1 MKLWSRQRNY
11 CIANKKTDQIRG
23 KHKNNGSLPEK
34 SRNDKRKGAD
44 FYETFPCAKE
54 MIDLAEK
61 VSGIPMKELLFE
73 ENENINITKYT
84 QIAMLADEL
93 AIWSVLREKGLVS
106 VVNAGLS
113 LGEYAALV
121 ASGVMT
127 AEDAFRVVVKRGE
140 YMQEAVPTGGAMTAI
155 LGADTAII
163 EKICE
168 ETEGIVSVAN
178 YNCPG
183 QIVITGEQQAV
194 DAAATALKEAGA
206 KRCTPLNVSG
216 PFHSA
221 MLLPA
226 GEKLAA
232 ELENIE
238 IHEIAVPY
246 ITNVTADYVTDSSQ
260 VKELL
265 KKQISSS
272 VRWQQSVERM
282 IADGIE
288 AFIEIGP
295 KKSLC
300 GFMKRIDKTVPAYH
314 VDKVT
319 DLESVLNELVQQ
331 RRFLFFAN
339 CENYRVQR

>member
-1 MKLWSRQRNY
+1 MKK
-11 CIANKKTDQIRG
+11 IAFIFPGQGSQYVGMG
-23 KHKNNGSLPEK
+23 K
-34 SRNDKRKGAD
+34 D

-61 VSGIPMKELLFE
+61 VSGIPMQELLFE

-93 AIWSVLREKGLVS
+93 AIWSVLREKGLES

-127 AEDAFRVVVKRGE
+127 PEDAFRVVAKRGE
-140 YMQEAVPTGGAMTAI
+140 YIQQAVPTGGAMTAV
-155 LGADTAII
+155 LGADTAVI

-168 ETEGIVSVAN
+168 ETEGIVSIAN

-232 ELENIE
+232 ELEHVE

-246 ITNVTADYVTDSSQ
+246 ITNVTADYVTDPSQ

-282 IADGIE
+282 IADGVE

-319 DLESVLNELVQQ
+319 DLDSVLSELAQ
-331 RRFLFFAN
+331 
-339 CENYRVQR
+339 

>member
-1 MKLWSRQRNY
+1 MKK
-11 CIANKKTDQIRG
+11 IAFIFPGQGSQYVGMG
-23 KHKNNGSLPEK
+23 K
-34 SRNDKRKGAD
+34 D

-93 AIWSVLREKGLVS
+93 AIWSVLREKGVES
-106 VVNAGLS
+106 AVNAGLS

-127 AEDAFRVVVKRGE
+127 PEDAFRVVTKRGE
-140 YMQEAVPTGGAMTAI
+140 YMQEAVPTGGAMTAV
-155 LGADTAII
+155 LGADTAVI

-168 ETEGIVSVAN
+168 ETEGIVSIAN

-183 QIVITGEQQAV
+183 QIVITGEQKAV
-194 DAAATALKEAGA
+194 DTAAAALKEAGA

-232 ELENIE
+232 ELEQVE

-282 IADGIE
+282 IADGVE

-319 DLESVLNELVQQ
+319 DLESILEVI
-331 RRFLFFAN
+331 
-339 CENYRVQR
+339 

>member
-1 MKLWSRQRNY
+1 MKK
-11 CIANKKTDQIRG
+11 IAFIFPGQGSQYIGMG
-23 KHKNNGSLPEK
+23 K
-34 SRNDKRKGAD
+34 D

-93 AIWSVLREKGLVS
+93 AIWSVLREKGFES

-127 AEDAFRVVVKRGE
+127 PEDAFRVVAKRGE
-140 YMQEAVPTGGAMTAI
+140 YMQEAVPTGGAMTAV
-155 LGADTAII
+155 LGADTAVI

-168 ETEGIVSVAN
+168 ETEGIVSIAN

-183 QIVITGEQQAV
+183 QIVITGEKQAV
-194 DAAATALKEAGA
+194 DAAAAALKEAGA

-232 ELENIE
+232 ELEQVE

-246 ITNVTADYVTDSSQ
+246 ITNVTADYVTDPSQ

-265 KKQISSS
+265 KEQISSS
-272 VRWQQSVERM
+272 VRWQQRWISSREFMVL
-282 IADGIE
+282 
-288 AFIEIGP
+288 
-295 KKSLC
+295 LC
-300 GFMKRIDKTVPAYH
+300 SP
-314 VDKVT
+314 VDRLRSAT
-319 DLESVLNELVQQ
+319 
-331 RRFLFFAN
+331 
-339 CENYRVQR
+339 

>member
-1 MKLWSRQRNY
+1 MKK
-11 CIANKKTDQIRG
+11 IAFIFPGQGSQYVGMG
-23 KHKNNGSLPEK
+23 K
-34 SRNDKRKGAD
+34 D

-93 AIWSVLREKGLVS
+93 AIWSVLREKGVES
-106 VVNAGLS
+106 AVNAGLS

-127 AEDAFRVVVKRGE
+127 PEDAFRVVTKRGE
-140 YMQEAVPTGGAMTAI
+140 FMQEAVPTGGAMTAV
-155 LGADTAII
+155 LGADTAVI
-163 EKICE
+163 ENICE
-168 ETEGIVSVAN
+168 ETEGIVSIAN

-183 QIVITGEQQAV
+183 QIVITGEQKAV
-194 DAAATALKEAGA
+194 DAAAAALKEAGA

-232 ELENIE
+232 ELEQVE

-282 IADGIE
+282 IADGVE

-319 DLESVLNELVQQ
+319 DLESILEVI
-331 RRFLFFAN
+331 
-339 CENYRVQR
+339 

>member
-1 MKLWSRQRNY
+1 MKK
-11 CIANKKTDQIRG
+11 IAFIFPGQGSQYVGMG
-23 KHKNNGSLPEK
+23 K
-34 SRNDKRKGAD
+34 D

-93 AIWSVLREKGLVS
+93 AIWSVLREKGVES
-106 VVNAGLS
+106 AVNAGLS

-127 AEDAFRVVVKRGE
+127 PEDAFRVVTKRGE
-140 YMQEAVPTGGAMTAI
+140 FMQEAVPTGGAMTAV
-155 LGADTAII
+155 LGADTAVI
-163 EKICE
+163 ENICE
-168 ETEGIVSVAN
+168 ETEGIVSIAN

-183 QIVITGEQQAV
+183 QIVITGEQKAV
-194 DAAATALKEAGA
+194 DTAAAALKEAGA

-232 ELENIE
+232 ELEQIE
-238 IHEIAVPY
+238 IHKIAVPY
-246 ITNVTADYVTDSSQ
+246 ITNVTADYVIDSSQ

-282 IADGIE
+282 IADGVE

-314 VDKVT
+314 VDNVT
-319 DLESVLNELVQQ
+319 DLESVLEVI
-331 RRFLFFAN
+331 
-339 CENYRVQR
+339 

>member
-1 MKLWSRQRNY
+1 MKK
-11 CIANKKTDQIRG
+11 IAFIFPGQGSQYVGMG
-23 KHKNNGSLPEK
+23 K
-34 SRNDKRKGAD
+34 D

-93 AIWSVLREKGLVS
+93 AIWSVLREKGVES
-106 VVNAGLS
+106 AVNAGLS
-113 LGEYAALV
+113 LGEYAALI

-127 AEDAFRVVVKRGE
+127 PEDAFRVVTKRGE
-140 YMQEAVPTGGAMTAI
+140 FMQEAVPTGGAMTAV
-155 LGADTAII
+155 LGADTAVI
-163 EKICE
+163 ENICK
-168 ETEGIVSVAN
+168 ETEGIVSIAN

-183 QIVITGEQQAV
+183 QIVITGEQKAV
-194 DAAATALKEAGA
+194 DTAAAALKEAGA

-232 ELENIE
+232 ELEQVE
-238 IHEIAVPY
+238 IHKIAVPY

-272 VRWQQSVERM
+272 VCWQQSVERM
-282 IADGIE
+282 IADGVE

-319 DLESVLNELVQQ
+319 DLESVLEVI
-331 RRFLFFAN
+331 
-339 CENYRVQR
+339 

>member
-1 MKLWSRQRNY
+1 MKK
-11 CIANKKTDQIRG
+11 IAFIFPGQGSQYVGMG
-23 KHKNNGSLPEK
+23 K
-34 SRNDKRKGAD
+34 D

-54 MIDLAEK
+54 MINLAEK

-93 AIWSVLREKGLVS
+93 AIWSVLREKGVES
-106 VVNAGLS
+106 AVNAGLS

-127 AEDAFRVVVKRGE
+127 PEDAFRVVTKRGKF
-140 YMQEAVPTGGAMTAI
+140 MQEAVPTGGAMTAV
-155 LGADTAII
+155 LGADTAVI
-163 EKICE
+163 ENICE
-168 ETEGIVSVAN
+168 ETEGIVSIAN

-183 QIVITGEQQAV
+183 QIVITGEQKAV
-194 DAAATALKEAGA
+194 DTAAAALKEAGA

-232 ELENIE
+232 ELEQVE
-238 IHEIAVPY
+238 IHKIAVPY

-282 IADGIE
+282 IADGVE

-319 DLESVLNELVQQ
+319 DLESVLEVI
-331 RRFLFFAN
+331 
-339 CENYRVQR
+339 

>member
-1 MKLWSRQRNY
+1 MKK
-11 CIANKKTDQIRG
+11 IAFIFPGQGSQYVGMG
-23 KHKNNGSLPEK
+23 K
-34 SRNDKRKGAD
+34 D

-93 AIWSVLREKGLVS
+93 AIWSVLREKGVES
-106 VVNAGLS
+106 AVNAGLS

-127 AEDAFRVVVKRGE
+127 PEDAFRVVTKRGE
-140 YMQEAVPTGGAMTAI
+140 FMQEAVPTGGAMTAV
-155 LGADTAII
+155 LGADTAVI
-163 EKICE
+163 ENICE
-168 ETEGIVSVAN
+168 ETEGIVSIAN
-178 YNCPG
+178 YNCPR
-183 QIVITGEQQAV
+183 QIVITGEQKAV
-194 DAAATALKEAGA
+194 DTAAAALKEAGA

-232 ELENIE
+232 ELEQVE
-238 IHEIAVPY
+238 IHKIAVPY

-282 IADGIE
+282 IADGVE

-319 DLESVLNELVQQ
+319 DLESVLEVI
-331 RRFLFFAN
+331 
-339 CENYRVQR
+339 

>member
-1 MKLWSRQRNY
+1 MKK
-11 CIANKKTDQIRG
+11 IAFIFPGQGSQYVGMG
-23 KHKNNGSLPEK
+23 K
-34 SRNDKRKGAD
+34 D

-93 AIWSVLREKGLVS
+93 AIWSVLREKGLES

-127 AEDAFRVVVKRGE
+127 PEDAFRVVAKRGE
-140 YMQEAVPTGGAMTAI
+140 YMQEAVPTGGAMTAV
-155 LGADTAII
+155 LGADTAVI

-168 ETEGIVSVAN
+168 ETEGIVSIAN

-194 DAAATALKEAGA
+194 DAAAAALKEAGA

-232 ELENIE
+232 ELEQVE
-238 IHEIAVPY
+238 IHKIAVPY
-246 ITNVTADYVTDSSQ
+246 ITNVTADYVTDPSQ

-282 IADGIE
+282 IADGVE

-319 DLESVLNELVQQ
+319 DLESVLEVI
-331 RRFLFFAN
+331 
-339 CENYRVQR
+339 

>member
-1 MKLWSRQRNY
+1 MKK
-11 CIANKKTDQIRG
+11 IAFIFPGQGSQYVGMG
-23 KHKNNGSLPEK
+23 K
-34 SRNDKRKGAD
+34 D

-93 AIWSVLREKGLVS
+93 AIWSVLREKGVES
-106 VVNAGLS
+106 AVNAGLS

-127 AEDAFRVVVKRGE
+127 PEDAFRVVTKRGE
-140 YMQEAVPTGGAMTAI
+140 FMQEAVPTGGAMTAV
-155 LGADTAII
+155 LGADTAVI
-163 EKICE
+163 ENICE
-168 ETEGIVSVAN
+168 ETEGIVSIAN
-178 YNCPG
+178 YYCPG
-183 QIVITGEQQAV
+183 QIVITGEQKAV
-194 DAAATALKEAGA
+194 DTAAAALKEAGA

-232 ELENIE
+232 ELEQVE
-238 IHEIAVPY
+238 IHKIAVPY

-282 IADGIE
+282 IADGVE

-319 DLESVLNELVQQ
+319 DLESVLEVI
-331 RRFLFFAN
+331 
-339 CENYRVQR
+339 

>member
-1 MKLWSRQRNY
+1 MKK
-11 CIANKKTDQIRG
+11 IAFIFPGQGSQYVGMG
-23 KHKNNGSLPEK
+23 K
-34 SRNDKRKGAD
+34 D

-93 AIWSVLREKGLVS
+93 AIWSVLREKGVES
-106 VVNAGLS
+106 AVNAGLS

-127 AEDAFRVVVKRGE
+127 PEDAFHVVTKRGE
-140 YMQEAVPTGGAMTAI
+140 FMQEAVPTGGAMTAV
-155 LGADTAII
+155 LGADTAVI
-163 EKICE
+163 ENICE
-168 ETEGIVSVAN
+168 ETEGIVSIAN

-183 QIVITGEQQAV
+183 QIVITGEQKAV
-194 DAAATALKEAGA
+194 DTAAAALKEAGA

-232 ELENIE
+232 ELEQVE
-238 IHEIAVPY
+238 IHKIAVPY

-282 IADGIE
+282 IADGVE

-319 DLESVLNELVQQ
+319 DLESVLEVI
-331 RRFLFFAN
+331 
-339 CENYRVQR
+339 

>member
-1 MKLWSRQRNY
+1 MKK
-11 CIANKKTDQIRG
+11 IAFIFPGQGSQYVGMG
-23 KHKNNGSLPEK
+23 K
-34 SRNDKRKGAD
+34 D

-61 VSGIPMKELLFE
+61 VSGINMKELLFE

-93 AIWSVLREKGLVS
+93 AIWSVLREKGLES
-106 VVNAGLS
+106 AVNAGLS

-127 AEDAFRVVVKRGE
+127 PEDAFRVVAKRGE

-155 LGADTAII
+155 LGADTEVI

-168 ETEGIVSVAN
+168 ETEGIVSIAN

-183 QIVITGEQQAV
+183 QIVITGEKEAV
-194 DAAATALKEAGA
+194 DTAAAALKEAGA

-232 ELENIE
+232 ELENVE

-246 ITNVTADYVTDSSQ
+246 MTNVTADYVTDPSQ

-282 IADGIE
+282 IADGVE
-288 AFIEIGP
+288 AFVEIGP

-319 DLESVLNELVQQ
+319 DLDSVLSELG
-331 RRFLFFAN
+331 A
-339 CENYRVQR
+339 

>member
-1 MKLWSRQRNY
+1 MKK
-11 CIANKKTDQIRG
+11 IAFIFPGQGSQYVGMG
-23 KHKNNGSLPEK
+23 K
-34 SRNDKRKGAD
+34 D
-44 FYETFPCAKE
+44 FYEAFPCAKE

-61 VSGIPMKELLFE
+61 VSGINMTELLFE

-93 AIWSVLREKGLVS
+93 AIWSVLREKGLES

-127 AEDAFRVVVKRGE
+127 PEDAFRVVAKRGE
-140 YMQEAVPTGGAMTAI
+140 YMQEAVPTGGAMTAV
-155 LGADTAII
+155 LGADTAVI

-168 ETEGIVSVAN
+168 DTEGIVSIAN

-194 DAAATALKEAGA
+194 DAAAAALKEVGA

-232 ELENIE
+232 ELEQVE

-246 ITNVTADYVTDSSQ
+246 ITNVTADYVTDPSQ

-282 IADGIE
+282 IADGVE

-319 DLESVLNELVQQ
+319 DLDSVLSELAQ
-331 RRFLFFAN
+331 
-339 CENYRVQR
+339 

>member
-1 MKLWSRQRNY
+1 MKK
-11 CIANKKTDQIRG
+11 IAFIFPGQGSQYVGMG
-23 KHKNNGSLPEK
+23 K
-34 SRNDKRKGAD
+34 D

-93 AIWSVLREKGLVS
+93 AIWSVLREKGVES
-106 VVNAGLS
+106 AVNAGLS

-127 AEDAFRVVVKRGE
+127 PEDAFRVVTKRGE
-140 YMQEAVPTGGAMTAI
+140 FMQEAVPTGGAMTAV
-155 LGADTAII
+155 LGADTAVI
-163 EKICE
+163 ENICK
-168 ETEGIVSVAN
+168 ETEGIVSIAN

-183 QIVITGEQQAV
+183 QIVITGEQKAV
-194 DAAATALKEAGA
+194 DTAAAALKEAGA

-232 ELENIE
+232 ELEQVE

-282 IADGIE
+282 IADGVE

-319 DLESVLNELVQQ
+319 DLESVLEVI
-331 RRFLFFAN
+331 
-339 CENYRVQR
+339 

>member
-1 MKLWSRQRNY
+1 MKK
-11 CIANKKTDQIRG
+11 IAFIFPGQGSQYVGMG
-23 KHKNNGSLPEK
+23 K
-34 SRNDKRKGAD
+34 D

-93 AIWSVLREKGLVS
+93 AIWSVLREKGVES
-106 VVNAGLS
+106 AVNAGLS

-121 ASGVMT
+121 ASGLLT
-127 AEDAFRVVVKRGE
+127 PEDAFRVVTKRGE
-140 YMQEAVPTGGAMTAI
+140 FMQEAVPTGGAMTAV
-155 LGADTAII
+155 LGADTAVI
-163 EKICE
+163 ENICE
-168 ETEGIVSVAN
+168 ETEGIVSIAN

-183 QIVITGEQQAV
+183 QIVITGEQKAV
-194 DAAATALKEAGA
+194 DTAAAALKEAGA

-232 ELENIE
+232 ELEQVE
-238 IHEIAVPY
+238 IHKIAVPY

-282 IADGIE
+282 IADGVE

-319 DLESVLNELVQQ
+319 DLESVLEVI
-331 RRFLFFAN
+331 
-339 CENYRVQR
+339 

>member
-1 MKLWSRQRNY
+1 MKK
-11 CIANKKTDQIRG
+11 IAFIFPGQGSQYVGMG
-23 KHKNNGSLPEK
+23 K
-34 SRNDKRKGAD
+34 D

-93 AIWSVLREKGLVS
+93 AIWSVLREKGVES
-106 VVNAGLS
+106 AVNAGLS

-127 AEDAFRVVVKRGE
+127 PEDAFRVVTKRGE
-140 YMQEAVPTGGAMTAI
+140 FMQEAVPTGGAMTAV
-155 LGADTAII
+155 LGADTAVI
-163 EKICE
+163 ENICE
-168 ETEGIVSVAN
+168 ETEGIVSIAN

-183 QIVITGEQQAV
+183 QIVITGEQKVV
-194 DAAATALKEAGA
+194 DTAAAALKEAGA

-232 ELENIE
+232 ELEQVE
-238 IHEIAVPY
+238 IHKIAVPY

-282 IADGIE
+282 IADGVE
-288 AFIEIGP
+288 TFIEIGP

-319 DLESVLNELVQQ
+319 DLESVLEVI
-331 RRFLFFAN
+331 
-339 CENYRVQR
+339 

>member
-1 MKLWSRQRNY
+1 MKK
-11 CIANKKTDQIRG
+11 IAFIFPGQGSQYVGMG
-23 KHKNNGSLPEK
+23 K
-34 SRNDKRKGAD
+34 D

-93 AIWSVLREKGLVS
+93 AIWSVLREKGLES

-127 AEDAFRVVVKRGE
+127 PEDAFRVVAKRGE
-140 YMQEAVPTGGAMTAI
+140 YMQEAVPTGGAMTAV
-155 LGADTAII
+155 LGVDTAII

-168 ETEGIVSVAN
+168 ETEGIVSIAN

-194 DAAATALKEAGA
+194 DAAAAALKEAGA

-232 ELENIE
+232 ELEHVE

-246 ITNVTADYVTDSSQ
+246 ITNVTADYVTDPSQ

-282 IADGIE
+282 IADGVE

-295 KKSLC
+295 QKSLC

-319 DLESVLNELVQQ
+319 DLDSVLSEL
-331 RRFLFFAN
+331 
-339 CENYRVQR
+339 CEA